1 MNVLMYVFNHWSDI
15 LVIIVVTIA
24 LFMLTRQWIMTTARS
39 LDGATANEKLS
50 WLSRLL
56 SNLIPIALVLVTD
69 AEIEY
74 GDGTGPL
81 KRATVIAQ
89 LYDYIPDDFKQFVT
103 EAQLARIVELALAEA
118 RELWT
123 DHVAIGQLI
132 KPSE

>member
-1 MNVLMYVFNHWSDI
+1 MNVLLYVFNHWSDI
-15 LVIIVVTIA
+15 LVIAVIAIA
-24 LFMLTRQWIMTTARS
+24 LFILTRQWIMATAQS
-39 LDGATANEKLS
+39 LDAANTREKLS

-56 SNLIPIALVLVTD
+56 SNLIPIAVVLVTD

-74 GDGTGPL
+74 GDGTGPI
-81 KRATVIAQ
+81 KRASVIAQ

-103 EAQLARIVELALAEA
+103 EAQLARIVELALDGAKA
-118 RELWT
+118 LWT